1 MTEPRIALLTRLEQ
15 AASSAEPD
23 VLRDALRWAI
33 EELMEADVTA
43 QLGAAPHE
51 RTPERTGYR
60 NGYRLRP
67 FDSRMGA
74 LELAIP
80 KTRTGS
86 YFPDWLPEPRR
97 RAERALVAV
106 IQEAYVKG
114 VSTRKVDD
122 LVRAMGA
129 SGVSKSEV
137 SRLVG
142 ELDQDLAAFRE
153 RSLAG
158 VRYPYVWLDAQYEK
172 VREGGRVL
180 NTAFLVAIAVN
191 EHGEREVIG
200 CTVAG
205 AESAASWTGFL
216 RSLVARGLSG
226 VRLAISDAHLGVKAA
241 VAATLE
247 GAAWQR
253 CRVHLLRDLLVH
265 VPRHAASMVAAFVR
279 TVFTQPDEPSA
290 RAQLRAV
297 AERLATSFPKA
308 AEALLAA
315 EDDVLAYLACPR
327 EHWTKIW
334 STNPLERLN
343 RELARRHDVVGIFP
357 NRDALLRLGTAL
369 LVEQHD
375 EWLTMGKRYLPQG
388 SMTRLLGGI
397 PGTTLAELL
406 KEGMAV

>member
-15 AASSAEPD
+15 ASSSAEPD
-23 VLRDALRWAI
+23 VLRQALRWAI

-60 NGYRLRP
+60 NGYRVRA

-86 YFPDWLPEPRR
+86 YFPDWLAEPRR

-137 SRLVG
+137 SRLVV
-142 ELDQDLAAFRE
+142 ELDEDLAAFRE
-153 RSLAG
+153 RRLDG

-172 VREGGRVL
+172 VRDGGRIVS
-180 NTAFLVAIAVN
+180 TAFLVAIAVN
-191 EHGEREVIG
+191 ERGEREVIG
-200 CTVAG
+200 CTVAA
-205 AESAASWTGFL
+205 AESEASWTGFL
-216 RSLVARGLSG
+216 RSLVARGLTG
-226 VRLAISDAHLGVKAA
+226 VRLVTSDAHLGVKAG
-241 VAATLE
+241 VATTFD

-279 TVFTQPDEPSA
+279 TVFTQPDEASA
-290 RAQLRAV
+290 RTQLHAV

-308 AEALLAA
+308 AELLLAA

-343 RELARRHDVVGIFP
+343 RELARRNDVVGIFP

-369 LVEQHD
+369 LAEQHD
-375 EWLTMGKRYLPQG
+375 EWLTLGKRYLPQS
-388 SMTRLLGGI
+388 SMTRLLGGV

>member
-15 AASSAEPD
+15 AASSSEPD

-51 RTPERTGYR
+51 RTPDRTGYR

-86 YFPDWLPEPRR
+86 YFPDWLAEPRR

-106 IQEAYVKG
+106 IQEAYIKG

-142 ELDQDLAAFRE
+142 ELDTDLAAFRE
-153 RSLAG
+153 RRLDG
-158 VRYPYVWLDAQYEK
+158 IRYPYVWLDAQYEK

-205 AESAASWTGFL
+205 AESEASWTGFL

-241 VAATLE
+241 VASTLE

-308 AEALLAA
+308 ADALLAA

-343 RELARRHDVVGIFP
+343 RELARRNDVVGIFP

-388 SMTRLLGGI
+388 SMTRLLGGV